1 MTTIGTII
9 TTHTG
14 PARVVVMVPG
24 GTRPDGQDYNQALTQ
39 AVANGSAVAAGVPL
53 SAAQQSDNGQN
64 NTTTTAPAPSP
75 VTSQPAMQAVFVL
88 DPHAM
93 TASPDSSSSSGD
105 QSGKD
110 NTDGQQTGTK
120 DQTRSAD
127 GSTGPDGKPHWQ
139 PSGLAKITAM
149 YRTAEK
155 LTASE
160 GGDASPAASGDHV
173 SILG

>member
-1 MTTIGTII
+1 MTTIGNII

-14 PARVVVMVPG
+14 LARVVVMVPG

-39 AVANGSAVAAGVPL
+39 AVASGAVPAAGAPVN
-53 SAAQQSDNGQN
+53 AAQQSDNGQSN
-64 NTTTTAPAPSP
+64 PSTAIPAPSP

-88 DPHAM
+88 DPHAI
-93 TASPDSSSSSGD
+93 TASPNGSPDSSS
-105 QSGKD
+105 
-110 NTDGQQTGTK
+110 TDGQQKQTGTT
-120 DQTRSAD
+120 DQTRSAN
-127 GSTGPDGKPHWQ
+127 GPDDKAHWQ

-160 GGDASPAASGDHV
+160 GGDSGAAATGDHL